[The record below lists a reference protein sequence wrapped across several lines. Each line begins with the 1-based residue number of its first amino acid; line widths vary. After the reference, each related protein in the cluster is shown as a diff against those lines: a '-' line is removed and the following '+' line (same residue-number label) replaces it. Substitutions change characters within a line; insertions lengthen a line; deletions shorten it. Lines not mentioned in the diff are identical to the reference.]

1 MDSFCESMDL
11 YRFVGHESGLK
22 KIRFVLWIT
31 NPDLKR
37 FVLYRGSRILT
48 LKDSFRNVNHESGQ
62 FSKIHLFLRIQ
73 RILSTVA
80 QNESLK
86 IKIREFES
94 LRILKSRIRKSEP
107 LRFVLWIRFWKICFV
122 DLFCANKNLKRFDSF
137 RFVRFSVRIPHP

>member
-1 MDSFCESMDL
+1 MDS
-11 YRFVGHESGLK
+11 YQYVGHESGLK

-37 FVLYRGSRILT
+37 FVLYCGSRILT

-94 LRILKSRIRKSEP
+94 LRILKSRIRESEP
-107 LRFVLWIRFWKICFV
+107 
-122 DLFCANKNLKRFDSF
+122 
-137 RFVRFSVRIPHP
+137 

>member
-11 YRFVGHESGLK
+11 YRFVGHKSGLK

-48 LKDSFRNVNHESGQ
+48 LKDSFRNVNHESSQ
-62 FSKIHLFLRIQ
+62 FSKIHLFLQIQ

-80 QNESLK
+80 QNKSLK
-86 IKIREFES
+86 IEICESES
-94 LRILKSRIRKSEP
+94 LRIQTLKIRIVDSIRRSVFE
-107 LRFVLWIRFWKICFV
+107 RFVSLICFV
-122 DLFCANKNLKRFDSF
+122 KTKISNYSIRFDS
-137 RFVRFSVRIPHP
+137 